1 MSAVGETHRPP
12 GWLTHLATRARTV
25 PAGWIS
31 QLLPP
36 EGGGRRASAVLML
49 FGPAPD
55 DPCRTS
61 LVLTQRADTLRNHAG
76 QVSFPGGAREEGDPD
91 LVATALREAEEEI
104 GLAPEQVQLLGALA
118 PVRTF
123 VTGYV
128 IFPYVGLIEPGNE
141 WTPSPGEVDVVLE
154 LALRDLAAGF
164 GVRPLTR
171 RGITF
176 ETDTYVVGDHLIWG
190 ATARILGDLL
200 ARLAPLLAR
209 A

>member
-1 MSAVGETHRPP
+1 M
-12 GWLTHLATRARTV
+12 RAR
-25 PAGWIS
+25 ADE
-31 QLLPP
+31 L
-36 EGGGRRASAVLML
+36 RRALAAAAPPARVEPHETEAAVLVPL
-49 FGPAPD
+49 YEQDGELHAVFTKRRED
-55 DPCRTS
+55 
-61 LVLTQRADTLRNHAG
+61 LRRHPG
-76 QVSFPGGAREEGDPD
+76 EISFPGGRRDHEREG
-91 LVATALREAEEEI
+91 LHATALREAEEEI

-176 ETDTYVVGDHLIWG
+176 PADTYVVGDHLIWG